1 MNTLDEHLPGGA
13 VGTPSSA
20 DATAQATG
28 PVAIRLP
35 MRRRPWGIWLSAV
48 WITLV
53 ALSAL
58 LAPLL
63 PLQDPTVPDYDHI
76 ASGPVAGHL
85 LGTDQLGRDML
96 ARLVYGARASLQV
109 GLVAVLLGLSVGMV
123 LGLLAGYFRG
133 WIDAVISA
141 FVDLVLA
148 FPALVFI
155 MVLVAVRG
163 ATPAVLIIG
172 LGSVFVPTF
181 TRLARANTLMWSKRE
196 FVMASRVLGS
206 SRLRTLAREVFPNV
220 LPSVLAYAFVVAA
233 VVMVAEGSLS
243 FLGFGL
249 QPPTPSW
256 GSMIAG
262 GRQLLA
268 DSPHIVGFPALTLL
282 LTVLSFNVIGDRL
295 SNKTSGRSEVSL

>member
-1 MNTLDEHLPGGA
+1 M
-13 VGTPSSA
+13 
-20 DATAQATG
+20 
-28 PVAIRLP
+28 
-35 MRRRPWGIWLSAV
+35 WLSAA
-48 WITLV
+48 WIGLV

-63 PLQDPTVPDYDHI
+63 PLPDPTVPDYEHI
-76 ASGPVAGHL
+76 ASGPVTGHL

-96 ARLVYGARASLQV
+96 ARLIHGARASLQV
-109 GLVAVLLGLSVGMV
+109 GLVAVLLGLSAGML
-123 LGLLAGYFRG
+123 LGLLAGYLRG
-133 WIDAVISA
+133 WVDAVISA
-141 FVDLVLA
+141 VVDLVLA

-163 ATPAVLIIG
+163 ATATVLIIG

-196 FVMASRVLGS
+196 FVLASRVLGS
-206 SRLRTLAREVFPNV
+206 GRLRTLAREVFPNV
-220 LPSVLAYAFVVAA
+220 LPSVLAYAFVVVA

-262 GRQLLA
+262 GRQLLSS
-268 DSPHIVGFPALTLL
+268 SPHIVALPALVLL

-295 SNKTSGRSEVSL
+295 RNKTSGRSEVSL